1 MLFLWKIILF
11 WLKSV
16 ETFTKQIQWIS
27 MQNFQLS
34 WDFIYFKIMFLHIQ
48 KSHGRNSRSD
58 STPRILTLIKKELR
72 MNIFTNVKN
81 ATKHSNMDSLSHIIK
96 EHTVVFL
103 LAMKM
108 WKKVKLMTCF
118 HEFSQYETTNFFYQI
133 LYNTNLFFSKFSYMF
148 LNLNDF
154 SNLNSNCSNLLDM
167 RNL

>member
-1 MLFLWKIILF
+1 MSVF
-11 WLKSV
+11 WNAGKRHAR
-16 ETFTKQIQWIS
+16 K
-27 MQNFQLS
+27 
-34 WDFIYFKIMFLHIQ
+34 
-48 KSHGRNSRSD
+48 RRSD
-58 STPRILTLIKKELR
+58 TTPRILTLIKKELR

-133 LYNTNLFFSKFSYMF
+133 LDNTYLFFSIFFCMF
-148 LNLNDF
+148 LNPNDF
-154 SNLNSNCSNLLDM
+154 SNLNSNCSNLLDI
-167 RNL
+167 RNLQEQVKNSILLPNIIQTFHCLIKLF